1 MLPNDRQFFEFM
13 QNLTFGET
21 FVHFQGTADA
31 FSHDAKALAVAIK
44 VSETVLTVFVECSL
58 KLIKD
63 LMAEMFLTVDLQ
75 KKEMS
80 F

>member
-1 MLPNDRQFFEFM
+1 MQAVAFLYQFVTVEFTQFFEFM

-44 VSETVLTVFVECSL
+44 VSETLS
-58 KLIKD
+58 
-63 LMAEMFLTVDLQ
+63 
-75 KKEMS
+75 
-80 F
+80 